1 MVHTIKVLH
10 KLFPLI
16 LADAI
21 PDLLEDELVAV
32 GDDASY

>member
-1 MVHTIKVLH
+1 MVHTIEILH
-10 KLFPLI
+10 KLLPFV

-21 PDLLEDELVAV
+21 PDLLEYELVAV